1 VSAVDL
7 FGVVMSTEAF
17 VSMVGEIVVA
27 GLLILAV
34 VIGLK
39 HKGIYHHYILLIA
52 YLSDELVFKVI
63 MYSRLRLGVFG
74 DFPYAGTMA
83 PLHISLAVLVTV
95 LGLAAVVLGFKYR
108 IKKDR
113 KMFMPPRG
121 MKWHK
126 PIGILYVVFWFVSF
140 LDGIYIFR
148 SFYL

>member
-1 VSAVDL
+1 MSAVDL

-17 VSMVGEIVVA
+17 VSMVGEIAVA
-27 GLLILAV
+27 CLLILAV

-39 HKGIYHHYILLIA
+39 HKGVYHHYILLIA

>member
-1 VSAVDL
+1 MSAVDL

-27 GLLILAV
+27 CLLILAV

-39 HKGIYHHYILLIA
+39 HKGVYHHYILLIA

>member
-1 VSAVDL
+1 MSAVDL

-27 GLLILAV
+27 SLLILAV

-39 HKGIYHHYILLIA
+39 HKGVYHHYILLIA

-74 DFPYAGTMA
+74 EFPYAGTMA
-83 PLHISLAVLVTV
+83 PLHISLAVVVTV

>member
-27 GLLILAV
+27 CLLILAV

-39 HKGIYHHYILLIA
+39 HKGVYHHYILLIA

-95 LGLAAVVLGFKYR
+95 LGLAAVALGFKYR

>member
-1 VSAVDL
+1 MSAVDL

-27 GLLILAV
+27 CLLILAV

-39 HKGIYHHYILLIA
+39 HKGVYHHYILLIA

-95 LGLAAVVLGFKYR
+95 LGLAAVALGFKYR

>member
-27 GLLILAV
+27 CLLILAV

-39 HKGIYHHYILLIA
+39 HKGVYHHYILLIA

-113 KMFMPPRG
+113 TMFMPPRG

>member
-1 VSAVDL
+1 MSAVDL

-27 GLLILAV
+27 CLLILAV

-39 HKGIYHHYILLIA
+39 HKGVYHHYILLIA

-83 PLHISLAVLVTV
+83 PLHISLAVVVTV

>member
-1 VSAVDL
+1 MSAVDL

-27 GLLILAV
+27 FLLILAV

-39 HKGIYHHYILLIA
+39 HKGVYHHYILLIA

-95 LGLAAVVLGFKYR
+95 LGLAAVALGFKYR